1 MQYVN
6 AVIAVALLVFA
17 LVSLA
22 APVEALMYAVG
33 AVLAGIAFK
42 RWLRAWMVRV
52 LAIATA
58 FALFWY
64 FGQFFMLAN
73 SLEPGWYAGGEAI
86 HAIGLLCS
94 GFAMIPVLSEFSCR
108 MKADAECE
116 RGRRQFEE
124 HNPLLNALRPSQS
137 PRSLS

>member
-17 LVSLA
+17 LASLA
-22 APVEALMYAVG
+22 APVEALMYTVG
-33 AVLAGIAFK
+33 AALAATAFK
-42 RWLRAWMVRV
+42 HWLRAWMVRV

-58 FALFWY
+58 GTLFWY

-73 SLEPGWYAGGEAI
+73 SLEPGWYAGGEGI

-108 MKADAECE
+108 MKASAECE

-124 HNPLLNALRPSQS
+124 HKPLLNAFRHSQS
-137 PRSLS
+137 PRSLP